1 MKTYDHLRFSI
12 ITEFRRKAEPYLQ
25 SLWADLM
32 ELEAAADESSLFVAR
47 VQASRR
53 LLALGSAAG
62 AANAQEVRI
71 LCQMLRLLVVNTTQV
86 RDAINYEVFD
96 SLYKKMRDLT
106 EALYAI
112 EAPSSLPERKRQPIE
127 TAVTEFSAN

>member
-1 MKTYDHLRFSI
+1 MKTYDHLRFSVI
-12 ITEFRRKAEPYLQ
+12 AEFKRKAEPYLQ

-32 ELEAAADESSLFVAR
+32 ELEAAADESALFVAR

-53 LLALGSAAG
+53 LLAIGSAAG

-86 RDAINYEVFD
+86 RDVINYEVFD
-96 SLYKKMRDLT
+96 SLYKKMRELT

-112 EAPSSLPERKRQPIE
+112 QAPSPLPERKRQPAE
-127 TAVTEFSAN
+127 PAFAEFSVN